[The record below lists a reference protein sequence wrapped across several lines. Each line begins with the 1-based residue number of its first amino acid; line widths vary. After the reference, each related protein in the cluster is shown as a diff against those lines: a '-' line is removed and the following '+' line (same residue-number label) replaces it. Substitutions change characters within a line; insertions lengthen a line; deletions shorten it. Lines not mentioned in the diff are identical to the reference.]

1 VNWTI
6 VVTVTRTP
14 TSLFSIFRRTTRLS
28 VPIGYIPRTRPPLQ
42 GPFPISSVP
51 SSPQQ
56 PCTLFVDFVPAQ
68 MEHTLP
74 IHTQIYLPYSQIT
87 PITEAIPFRIVLSAP
102 DAYLRP
108 FLVGPSPSSFLPL
121 SGTVAPAVSPGAG
134 TASVQL
140 VRRIGADARE
150 TFVVVVGELATSA
163 TRGTV
168 LSDGVLSKAEVGQGS
183 ISWWGE
189 LRVSLDRANA
199 GGFTA
204 NRLIVQ
210 DVLVLTLDVPSL
222 HSHAFPFKQVVRMR
236 LTTDLPGTSGA
247 VSVTEV

>member
-1 VNWTI
+1 
-6 VVTVTRTP
+6 
-14 TSLFSIFRRTTRLS
+14 
-28 VPIGYIPRTRPPLQ
+28 
-42 GPFPISSVP
+42 
-51 SSPQQ
+51 
-56 PCTLFVDFVPAQ
+56 
-68 MEHTLP
+68 
-74 IHTQIYLPYSQIT
+74 
-87 PITEAIPFRIVLSAP
+87 
-102 DAYLRP
+102 
-108 FLVGPSPSSFLPL
+108 
-121 SGTVAPAVSPGAG
+121 
-134 TASVQL
+134 VQL

-168 LSDGVLSKAEVGQGS
+168 LSDGMLSKAEVGQGS

-189 LRVSLDRANA
+189 LRVPLDHANA

-210 DVLVLTLDVPSL
+210 DVLVLTLDIPSL

-247 VSVTEV
+247 VSVTGV

>member
-1 VNWTI
+1 M
-6 VVTVTRTP
+6 
-14 TSLFSIFRRTTRLS
+14 TT
-28 VPIGYIPRTRPPLQ
+28 
-42 GPFPISSVP
+42 
-51 SSPQQ
+51 
-56 PCTLFVDFVPAQ
+56 
-68 MEHTLP
+68 
-74 IHTQIYLPYSQIT
+74 
-87 PITEAIPFRIVLSAP
+87 
-102 DAYLRP
+102 
-108 FLVGPSPSSFLPL
+108 
-121 SGTVAPAVSPGAG
+121 GAG
-134 TASVQL
+134 TVSVQL

-150 TFVVVVGELATSA
+150 TFVVVLGELATPA

-247 VSVTEV
+247 VPVTEV